1 MNLGK
6 FKLYS
11 AEDFILDEDFRKVVR
26 EPYSSGR
33 LKRIM
38 ENLPEKQDEINIAIE
53 VLNGLLVEKFQ
64 QHAKRKQE
72 TWRNIVRTQK
82 SRVLSIH
89 LRVAAS
95 LILMIGI
102 GSAALYFSR
111 AQKIDNVI
119 STVELPSKNA
129 SLILADGKTIS
140 ISSTQ
145 STLKYSKD
153 GAGILVNDTS
163 GIPQPVSGNGLN
175 QMIVPYGKRSF
186 IVLSEGSKVWLNSGS
201 KLIFPP
207 VFKGK
212 TREIF
217 LEGEALFDI
226 AKNIEKPFFVKTGM
240 FKMKVYGTKFNV
252 QAYKQDND
260 YNVVLIEGKVS
271 MNVNDS
277 HLKEVFLAPNQK
289 ASLTKG
295 QELFEITNVENTEI
309 YTAWV
314 DGYLTFTNEEVG
326 ILLKRVSRY
335 YNVQIDSEFSDSV
348 AKIYGKLDL
357 KDDLERVLDGIA
369 FISKT
374 KYKKIGDKYVFLS
387 N

>member
-6 FKLYS
+6 FKFHS

-33 LKRIM
+33 LKKIM

-53 VLNGLLVEKFQ
+53 VLNGLHVEKFQ
-64 QHAKRKQE
+64 EHAKRKQE

-95 LILMIGI
+95 LVLIIGI
-102 GSAALYFSR
+102 GSAALYFSKV
-111 AQKIDNVI
+111 QKFDNVL

-153 GAGILVNDTS
+153 GAGIVVNDTS
-163 GIPQPVSGNGLN
+163 GIAQPVSGNGLN
-175 QMIVPYGKRSF
+175 QMIVPYGKRSY
-186 IVLSEGSKVWLNSGS
+186 ITLSEGSKVWLNSGS
-201 KLIFPP
+201 KLIFSPI
-207 VFKGK
+207 FKGK
-212 TREIF
+212 TREVF

-226 AKNIEKPFFVKTGM
+226 AKNPEKPFFVNTGM
-240 FKMKVYGTKFNV
+240 FSMKVYGTRFNL
-252 QAYKQDND
+252 QAYKQDDD
-260 YNVVLIEGKVS
+260 YNVVLIEGSVS
-271 MNVNDS
+271 MKVNDR
-277 HLKEVFLAPNQK
+277 HVKEVFLAPNQK

-295 QELFEITNVENTEI
+295 QELFEITNVENAEI
-309 YTAWV
+309 YSTWV

-326 ILLKRVSRY
+326 VLLKRVSRY